1 MPAGPLRSPCN
12 RYIWVFNLPGD
23 GVLQKIIRSDLVLH
37 QPPDI
42 GSQALNRS
50 AINLFPQ
57 PPEVSAIHVAHS
69 FEPSYSG
76 IGHIIYPECG
86 PGFIRRASTPQ
97 ADEINE
103 TVGDCHDLSKFL
115 LS

>member
-37 QPPDI
+37 QPPAI

-50 AINLFPQ
+50 AITLFPQ
-57 PPEVSAIHVAHS
+57 PPEVSAIHVAQS
-69 FEPSYSG
+69 FEPIYTVSG
-76 IGHIIYPECG
+76 PIRYPEFA
-86 PGFIRRASTPQ
+86 PGSLLRAIPPQ
-97 ADEINE
+97 PDEMN
-103 TVGDCHDLSKFL
+103 
-115 LS
+115 